1 MPTAKKSA
9 KKVSAKKATA
19 KNAKSIP
26 SEKPVTLKRRSC
38 GAMQVHMRLLET
50 NPSFRG
56 NQFKLEN
63 DIAKLKTSAFNL
75 ATVPIATINVVVHVV
90 FNTPAQN
97 ITRDRPRPAPDR
109 AAFRATG
116 RTRYGLVPCPPAS
129 PRE

>member
-19 KNAKSIP
+19 KNAKSVQ
-26 SEKPVTLKRRSC
+26 SETPVTLKRRSC

-97 ITRDRPRPAPDR
+97 ISDAQIASQI
-109 AAFRATG
+109 AALNKDFRATN
-116 RTRYGLVPCPPAS
+116 TD
-129 PRE
+129 